1 MSRRNEN
8 VRKALKEIDQ
18 IAEFIFKI
26 ADEVPTKQAVQLRR
40 YWAMITDLTH
50 RIKRTTWRGESKSKW
65 NKDWD
70 KYNNAK
76 RINTNQTTTA
86 NIDVST
92 IPYY

>member
-1 MSRRNEN
+1 MTRRNEN
-8 VRKALKEIDQ
+8 VRRACDEIDT
-18 IAEFIFKI
+18 IAKLMTMNGTCNYSALSRYLKKI
-26 ADEVPTKQAVQLRR
+26 S
-40 YWAMITDLTH
+40 H
-50 RIKRTTWRGESKSKW
+50 RIKRTTWRGESKSQW
-65 NKDWD
+65 SKDWA

>member
-1 MSRRNEN
+1 MTRRNEN
-8 VRKALKEIDQ
+8 VRNACDEIKR
-18 IAEFIFKI
+18 IVENMVIFKLSTEDSI
-26 ADEVPTKQAVQLRR
+26 RCLNKID
-40 YWAMITDLTH
+40 MLTH
-50 RIKRTTWRGESKSKW
+50 RIKRTTWRGESKSQW
-65 NKDWD
+65 SKDWD